1 MMKIINTETFEK
13 LKIRPV
19 DVRELEFDNDV
30 MLLKTIDG
38 REIVNIYNPDSIRE
52 ISFIGFL
59 VYDSMTWEY
68 RTGTWT
74 ILDDFV
80 TLNDKGRIACM
91 QNLFDRQGSYSE
103 KFTDI
108 EKDLGLIPQPISLF
122 DITEDTEDGLYY
134 LTDDNIY

>member
-1 MMKIINTETFEK
+1 MKIINTETFEK

-19 DVRELEFDNDV
+19 DVRELKPEKDGL
-30 MLLKTIDG
+30 LLKTIDG
-38 REIVNIYNPDSIRE
+38 REIVNIYNPNNRRE
-52 ISFIGFL
+52 ISFMGFL
-59 VYDSMTWEY
+59 DYDSMTWEY

-74 ILDDFV
+74 FLDDFV
-80 TLNDKGRIACM
+80 ALDNRGRIACM

-108 EKDLGLIPQPISLF
+108 EEDLGVIPQPISLF